1 MPWSRDLNFVSSG
14 HVIPISI
21 STHPS
26 LPTELP
32 IPFILR
38 SYRLFHNTMMS
49 DLPTDQPAVEVMAVA
64 WGEKRLLSSTD
75 LLGAQ

>member
-1 MPWSRDLNFVSSG
+1 MPWSRDPDVDLN
-14 HVIPISI
+14 VILRFQPNFQQLS
-21 STHPS
+21 
-26 LPTELP
+26 

-64 WGEKRLLSSTD
+64 GRRSVSSPGGHGPTRSPMM
-75 LLGAQ
+75 